1 MKLNLKE
8 EIDQSKAVTY
18 LTKLLEGE
26 KLIELK
32 EIRKVRTLRQN
43 AYLHVII
50 TLYAIEFGSTL
61 EEAKTDLKREC
72 SFMRYEN
79 NGRHYLKSTA
89 KLDTKELT
97 EFIEWLRNYSS
108 LNGCYLPTSE
118 EYLEQ
123 KFNIDRSIEYNN
135 QYL

>member
-1 MKLNLKE
+1 MKLNLKDP
-8 EIDQSKAVTY
+8 IDQSKAVTY

-32 EIRKVRTLRQN
+32 EIKKVRTLRQN
-43 AYLHVII
+43 SYLHVII
-50 TLYAIEFGSTL
+50 TLYAIHFGSTL

-79 NGRHYLKSTA
+79 NGRQYLKSTA

>member
-1 MKLNLKE
+1 MKLNLSNP
-8 EIDQSKAVTY
+8 IDQNKAVTY
-18 LTKLLEGE
+18 LTKLIEGG
-26 KLIELK
+26 KQIELK
-32 EIRKVRTLRQN
+32 EIRKSRTIKQN
-43 AYLHVII
+43 SYLHVII
-50 TLYAIEFGSTL
+50 TLYAIHFGSTL

-72 SFMRYEN
+72 SFMRYKRN
-79 NGRHYLKSTA
+79 DNVYLKSTA

-108 LNGCYLPTSE
+108 INGCYLPSSE

-123 KFNIDRSIEYNN
+123 KFNIDRDIEYNK

>member
-1 MKLNLKE
+1 MKLNLSNP
-8 EIDQSKAVTY
+8 IDQNKAVTY

-32 EIRKVRTLRQN
+32 EIKKVRTLRQN

-50 TLYAIEFGSTL
+50 TLYAIHFGSTL

-72 SFMRYEN
+72 DFMRYTKN
-79 NGRHYLKSTA
+79 DNIYLKSTA

-97 EFIEWLRNYSS
+97 QFIEWLRNYSS
-108 LNGCYLPTSE
+108 MNGCYLPSSE

-123 KFNIDRSIEYNN
+123 KFNIDRDIEYNK

>member
-1 MKLNLKE
+1 MKLNLSN
-8 EIDQSKAVTY
+8 IVDQKKAVTY

-32 EIRKVRTLRQN
+32 EIKKVRTLRQN